1 MAGPKRATLDAKQ
14 IVDAAIE
21 LIGNRGLDEFSMPQV
36 AASLGVRTSSLY
48 RYFADRTAVLAAV
61 ARRVTT
67 MDEAPEIPP
76 PGTAWT
82 EFMVAQAIK
91 LRSNILRYP
100 NCSPLIIQF
109 NTKEGV
115 FDEYELMCQ
124 FLTAAGVPAA
134 YHVRIV
140 DGLTAVTVGSAVLD
154 ESAADYAPSGSLATP
169 DPDQYPTLT
178 RALTAI
184 GTESADDLF
193 AGFLRT
199 YLRAIVDEIAGGHDD
214 EGSRPT

>member
-1 MAGPKRATLDAKQ
+1 MARLGRPSLSAAL

-21 LIGNRGLDEFSMPQV
+21 LIGERGLDEFSMPKV

-76 PGTAWT
+76 PGSGWT
-82 EFMVAQAIK
+82 EFMVAQAIG
-91 LRSNILRYP
+91 LRRRILRYP

-109 NTKEGV
+109 NTKENV

-124 FLTAAGVPAA
+124 FLTSAGVPPD

-154 ESAADYAPSGSLATP
+154 ESAADYAPGGALATP
-169 DPDQYPTLT
+169 DPDRYPTLT
-178 RALTAI
+178 TALTAI
-184 GTESADDLF
+184 GTDTKDELF

-199 YLRAIVDEIAGGHDD
+199 YLQAIVDEIAAAQ
-214 EGSRPT
+214 S